1 MAVRALS
8 ALVLVLVVALVL
20 LATSKL
26 QPIEV
31 QVNIFTATAIF
42 LATGRAIVEL
52 TGDPPAAAVPVGFGT
67 GILEGEAMAARN
79 GAGKALAYI
88 IASRIVP
95 ANRVA
100 IGEVPT

>member
-31 QVNIFTATAIF
+31 QCDRRQ
-42 LATGRAIVEL
+42 LGGYHSGRLHVYSFYPLFVPEIVASK
-52 TGDPPAAAVPVGFGT
+52 GG
-67 GILEGEAMAARN
+67 
-79 GAGKALAYI
+79 GKCKD
-88 IASRIVP
+88 S
-95 ANRVA
+95 
-100 IGEVPT
+100 

>member
-31 QVNIFTATAIF
+31 QKLRVDDATFTVVD
-42 LATGRAIVEL
+42 VE
-52 TGDPPAAAVPVGFGT
+52 
-67 GILEGEAMAARN
+67 
-79 GAGKALAYI
+79 
-88 IASRIVP
+88 
-95 ANRVA
+95 
-100 IGEVPT
+100 PTMP

>member
-31 QVNIFTATAIF
+31 QDDAP
-42 LATGRAIVEL
+42 LARALRSEMSGL
-52 TGDPPAAAVPVGFGT
+52 QQALRRQQAAA
-67 GILEGEAMAARN
+67 GE
-79 GAGKALAYI
+79 
-88 IASRIVP
+88 
-95 ANRVA
+95 
-100 IGEVPT
+100 